1 MLEENTTFYQ
11 GTWNILQLNASTF
24 NSSSGGMEQ
33 NTTAFRAG
41 AWGAKQLT
49 PVITL
54 SLCAAVGL
62 PSNLAVITTIARKIM
77 GQNVSFTLKLMFT
90 LAVCDTLSLLTIPV
104 WIYVLLRGWSL
115 GEQACKMFTY
125 LVYWSLYASVLTVTS
140 MSVHHHSIMN
150 ARSPNRRLMERLHM
164 GRKRVWLVAL
174 WIIAGAVALPVIP
187 TRSVVD
193 KNGGQR
199 CQRSANTDW
208 EKVVGL
214 LYEVLFGY
222 IIPFSVLLTSYL
234 CLHKKVPKA
243 NLTSKRRMTRLV
255 VNIVVVFF
263 VFWTPTHIVN
273 IMDIVTTLSKMS
285 NPDKYERIKI
295 VRRIVGDFARTLSYM
310 NCCLNPF
317 LYAFASRSFLTRR
330 QRCVK
335 EERVHFSP
343 QATQDSSRVLTE
355 DTSTEIK
362 TVTNSL

>member
-1 MLEENTTFYQ
+1 MLKENTTFYQ

-24 NSSSGGMEQ
+24 NSSSGDMDQ

-49 PVITL
+49 PVIL
-54 SLCAAVGL
+54 VILCAAVGL

-77 GQNVSFTLKLMFT
+77 RQNVSFTLKLMLT
-90 LAVCDTLSLLTIPV
+90 LAVCDTLSLLSIPV
-104 WIYVLLRGWSL
+104 LSYFLLRGWSL
-115 GEQACKMFTY
+115 GEQACKMCTY
-125 LVYWSLYASVLTVTS
+125 LIYWSMYASVLTVTS
-140 MSVHHHSIMN
+140 MSVHHHSIMK

-174 WIIAGAVALPVIP
+174 WIVAGVLALPVIP

-193 KNGGQR
+193 ISDGKR
-199 CQRSANTDW
+199 CQRSTNTDW
-208 EKVVGL
+208 EKVASL

-222 IIPFSVLLTSYL
+222 IIPFCVLLTSYL

-255 VNIVVVFF
+255 VNIVVAFF

-273 IMDIVTTLSKMS
+273 ILDIVTTLTKTS
-285 NPDKYERIKI
+285 NPVKYTQIRN
-295 VRRIVGDFARTLSYM
+295 VRMTVGDFAKALSYM

-317 LYAFASRSFLTRR
+317 LYAFASRVCVTRR
-330 QRCVK
+330 QRNVKEEK
-335 EERVHFSP
+335 EERV
-343 QATQDSSRVLTE
+343 TQE
-355 DTSTEIK
+355 
-362 TVTNSL
+362 VT